1 MTFQTAGAPRSS
13 PGLISAPIIMT
24 SGFGYIMAA
33 FVAAERAR
41 GGILTAANFLASR
54 APLLAGHAVAELL
67 VLEDSR
73 YIMQLRDD
81 LPNIWYPGHW
91 GLFGG
96 GVDDGED
103 ELAALRRELRE
114 ELELE
119 VTEARLFATIDYNLQ
134 SIGLDCYFRRYYEVP
149 VTTAAWS
156 RVVLHEGSDV
166 RALTGDEALSLPRIS
181 PYDAFALFLHH
192 NRHRLKGSIY
202 AAPVRPA

>member
-1 MTFQTAGAPRSS
+1 MIFQRSGVPRSS

-24 SGFGYIMAA
+24 SDFGGILAA
-33 FVAAERAR
+33 FVTRTSERGR
-41 GGILTAANFLASR
+41 ILTDANFL
-54 APLLAGHAVAELL
+54 PLLAGHAVAALL
-67 VLEDSR
+67 VLEDGR
-73 YIMQLRDD
+73 YIVQLRDD
-81 LPNIWYPGHW
+81 IPNIWYPGHW

-96 GVDDGED
+96 GVDAGED

-119 VTEARLFATIDYNLQ
+119 VTEARLFATIDYDLQ

-149 VTTAAWS
+149 VTIAAWN

-202 AAPVRPA
+202 APARPA

>member
-1 MTFQTAGAPRSS
+1 MIFQTSGVPRSS

-24 SGFGYIMAA
+24 SDFGGILAA
-33 FVAAERAR
+33 FVTRTSERGR
-41 GGILTAANFLASR
+41 ILTDANFL
-54 APLLAGHAVAELL
+54 PLLAGHAVAALL
-67 VLEDSR
+67 VLEDGR
-73 YIMQLRDD
+73 YIVQLRDD
-81 LPNIWYPGHW
+81 IPNIWYPGHW

-96 GVDDGED
+96 GVDAGED

-119 VTEARLFATIDYNLQ
+119 VTEARLFATIDYDLQ

-149 VTTAAWS
+149 VTIAAWN

-202 AAPVRPA
+202 APARPA